1 MNASVDW
8 QALQEFVAGVAAH
21 VERIPAAVW
30 VGIVGAGV
38 VAWWAN
44 RGQTQRLQ
52 LQLQAERERLTEK
65 LEHDSAR
72 LGFEFSE
79 AASAR
84 ALERTVSMRR
94 EVYFAAASELAR
106 ADLRLAE
113 VPLQDALPSGLTD
126 DLVLELG
133 RVELVGEGE
142 SRRLAAMA
150 IAAYIH
156 ADLAAAKAYLPVSA
170 AEQELGKAEFDFRRS
185 TQELEVL
192 HTQMRRVREESDSG
206 IVNPQGLS
214 DLPGLSKR
222 AEELKSLMDSAHDR
236 RLTAI
241 EGLGKARDSAIHEI
255 GVALQ
260 ESRRV
265 GVQLAMAMRRE
276 LGFVDRE
283 EALLDK
289 L

>member
-8 QALQEFVAGVAAH
+8 QALQEFVASVATH
-21 VERIPAAVW
+21 IERIPAAVW

-65 LEHDSAR
+65 LDHDSAR
-72 LGFEFSE
+72 RGFEFSE

-94 EVYFAAASELAR
+94 EIYFAAASELAR
-106 ADLRLAE
+106 ADLRLVR
-113 VPLQDALPSGLTD
+113 VPLQDALPSGLTNE
-126 DLVLELG
+126 LVLELG

-142 SRRLAAMA
+142 CRRLAAMA
-150 IAAYIH
+150 IAAYTH

-170 AEQELGKAEFDFRRS
+170 AEQELGKAEFDVRGA
-185 TQELEVL
+185 TQELEAL
-192 HTQMRRVREESDSG
+192 HTQMRRVRDESDSG

-214 DLPGLSKR
+214 DLPRLSKR
-222 AEELKSLMDSAHDR
+222 ADELKSLMDSAHDR

-241 EGLGKARDSAIHEI
+241 VGLDQARDAALHEI

-265 GVQLAMAMRRE
+265 GAQLAAAMRRE

-283 EALLDK
+283 EDLLNT